1 MNFPVRPVRFAAA
14 ALVASSV
21 AFAAT
26 QSFAVPRFDGLWSV
40 SIVTKK
46 GDCIASYRYPMLIS
60 GGVLANGG
68 AIALNVSGRVA
79 PSGAVRVDRLQRRQ
93 ERARHRPARRQHR
106 QRLVE
111 RQLMLRLLDRRAPQF
126 VTRAAVRSR
135 GQRRYAQ
142 RGARPAQ

>member
-1 MNFPVRPVRFAAA
+1 MSFPVRPVRFAAA

-79 PSGAVRVDRLQRRQ
+79 PSGAVRVDVSSGDKSARGTGRLAGNTGSGSWSGSSCSGSWTAERR
-93 ERARHRPARRQHR
+93 
-106 QRLVE
+106 
-111 RQLMLRLLDRRAPQF
+111 
-126 VTRAAVRSR
+126 SS
-135 GQRRYAQ
+135 
-142 RGARPAQ
+142 